1 MGHHK
6 LHETQQRQIQS
17 PASGMEQ
24 KHATEDGLRVLVDDM
39 STYDNVCYILGILK
53 VDAIFQM
60 WPHGC

>member
-24 KHATEDGLRVLVDDM
+24 HATEDGLRVLVDDM
-39 STYDNVCYILGILK
+39 STYDICSVQMGILK